1 MKCLLF
7 VLKIDTPSPTQ
18 AGFVGAPETDF
29 TCKEC
34 REYRFRTTLLK
45 LGECSCRDLKHN
57 ISLHH
62 RILLVY
68 HWLQNKL
75 ELLGC

>member
-7 VLKIDTPSPTQ
+7 VLKIDAPSPTQ

-29 TCKEC
+29 THKEC

-45 LGECSCRDLKHN
+45 LGECSCRDVKHK
-57 ISLHH
+57 ISTS
-62 RILLVY
+62 
-68 HWLQNKL
+68 QNFVGLPLAPKKKNL
-75 ELLGC
+75 SY